1 MKSGNMCNRQ
11 GVMNMLTYEMTQELI
26 SGLIDIFN
34 DNIYQIILYGSVA
47 RQQATEESDIDIA
60 IVLNNN
66 FDSEI
71 RERFIAWATD
81 MDLKYGKIFSII
93 DIERKNLGKWGKV
106 LPFYRSIQEEG
117 IVLWKVA

>member
-1 MKSGNMCNRQ
+1 M
-11 GVMNMLTYEMTQELI
+11 
-26 SGLIDIFN
+26 
-34 DNIYQIILYGSVA
+34 A